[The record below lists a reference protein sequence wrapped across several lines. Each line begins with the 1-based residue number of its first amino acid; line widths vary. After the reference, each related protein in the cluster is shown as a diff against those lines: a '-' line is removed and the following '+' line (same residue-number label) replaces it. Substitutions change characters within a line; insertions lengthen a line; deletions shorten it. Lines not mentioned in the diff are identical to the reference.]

1 MNDARI
7 ERVARAL
14 CSVDGLDPDRP
25 GAPRRVTVDAE
36 EREVATS
43 TCIVLRR
50 MQSASLRRL
59 MQLPAKLPNGPC

>member
-25 GAPRRVTVDAE
+25 GAPRRVSVGAE

-43 TCIVLRR
+43 TW
-50 MQSASLRRL
+50 QSYEKDAKRFIAALDAATGQAS
-59 MQLPAKLPNGPC
+59 

>member
-25 GAPRRVTVDAE
+25 GAPIRLSVDGE

-43 TCIVLRR
+43 TW
-50 MQSASLRRL
+50 QSYEKD
-59 MQLPAKLPNGPC
+59 AKRFLAALDAATSRAP

>member
-14 CSVDGLDPDRP
+14 CAVDGLDPDRP
-25 GAPRRVTVDAE
+25 GAPRRLSVDAE

-43 TCIVLRR
+43 TW
-50 MQSASLRRL
+50 QSYEKEARQFIAALDAASS
-59 MQLPAKLPNGPC
+59 QAP

>member
-25 GAPRRVTVDAE
+25 GAPPTAKRFIAALDA
-36 EREVATS
+36 AIGHS
-43 TCIVLRR
+43 
-50 MQSASLRRL
+50 
-59 MQLPAKLPNGPC
+59 P